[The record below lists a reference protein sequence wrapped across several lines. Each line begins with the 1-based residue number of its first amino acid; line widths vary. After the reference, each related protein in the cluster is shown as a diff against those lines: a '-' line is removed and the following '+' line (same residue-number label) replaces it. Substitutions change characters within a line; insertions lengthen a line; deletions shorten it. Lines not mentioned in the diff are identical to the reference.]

1 MATPVTGTQI
11 TSYELTAGAKVNFDE
26 MIYLISPTDLPMTL
40 GVDSDGSQ
48 VVRSMPVDQTIFY
61 WQDEE
66 ILTPRVAL
74 AALAA
79 TADATFTVAA
89 GEALRFATGDV
100 ARVVKAAN
108 SEVIRI
114 TGVSNA
120 TITATR
126 AYAGSTATNFA
137 VGDIIV
143 GIGAALDEG
152 SDPSDFRSRD
162 RDVRSNYTEIF
173 GPYKIS
179 MSRTEQIVGKYGV
192 SDEWSKQLFNRTREL
207 MIRVEQALLNGINY
221 NDSANRR
228 RLTGGLQNYITT
240 NVDATSTSLTVAAL
254 VAQQQAC
261 YNRGD
266 VPLVLVANPNSLTEL
281 NDTSNTSIVRTTTL
295 ETQRGRRRVSVLD
308 TEFGTTTIVRNRW
321 VHPYQAYLIKPEG
334 VIRRTLSPLQYEQ
347 LAKSGDSDHAQ
358 LVMEEGFEIKG
369 QTHMAMFS
377 NLSTYTR
384 A

>member
-1 MATPVTGTQI
+1 MATPVAGTI
-11 TSYELTAGAKVNFDE
+11 TSYELTAGVKLNFDE
-26 MIYLISPTDLPMTL
+26 MIYLVSPTDLPMTL

-74 AALAA
+74 AALATTGD
-79 TADATFTVAA
+79 TAVTVAT

-100 ARVVKAAN
+100 AVLVKAAAT
-108 SEVIRI
+108 ETVRI

-120 TITATR
+120 TITITR
-126 AYAGSTATNFA
+126 AYAGSTATNFTT
-137 VGDIIV
+137 GDILM
-143 GIGAALDEG
+143 GIGTALDEG
-152 SDPSDFRSRD
+152 SDPENFRSRD

-173 GPYKIS
+173 GPYKIAL
-179 MSRTEQIVGKYGV
+179 SRTEQIVGKYGV
-192 SDEWSKQLFNRTREL
+192 PDEWAKQTFNRTREL
-207 MIRVEQALLNGINY
+207 MIRVEQALLNGISY
-221 NDSANRR
+221 NDAGNRR
-228 RLTGGLQNYITT
+228 RLTGGLSNYLTS

-266 VPLVLVANPNSLTEL
+266 VPLVLVANPNSLTDL
-281 NDTSNTSIVRTTTL
+281 NDVGNTSIVRTTL
-295 ETQRGRRRVSVLD
+295 VESMRGRRRVQVVD
-308 TEFGTTTIVRNRW
+308 TEFGETTIVRNRW
-321 VHPYQAYLIKPEG
+321 VHPYQAFMIKPDG
-334 VIRRTLSPLQYEQ
+334 VIRRTLSPLQYES
-347 LAKSGDSDHAQ
+347 LAKTGDATNAQ

-369 QTHMAMFS
+369 QQHMAKFT